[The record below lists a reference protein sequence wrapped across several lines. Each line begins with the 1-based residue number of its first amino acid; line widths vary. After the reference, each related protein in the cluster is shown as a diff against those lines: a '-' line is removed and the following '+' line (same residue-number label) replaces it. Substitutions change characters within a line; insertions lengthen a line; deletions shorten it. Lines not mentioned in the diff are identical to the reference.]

1 MYSEQ
6 EKRRQPRIRYS
17 WPLWFGYEE
26 NGELTPAQVVDLSPH
41 GVSFNC
47 DQNRCPQPGHHILT
61 RFSFPCEAAE
71 DACKQLKPAPVE
83 DPNDGDGSG
92 AEPDGDDP
100 TDGNDSEGTADGNLA
115 DGDATGDENEG
126 DDPSG
131 LKADDEDSCSST
143 GGSSSVLWLVLMLL
157 VLHRRRGLASTLFC
171 QIE

>member
-41 GVSFNC
+41 GVSFKC

-71 DACKQLKPAPVE
+71 DAAMDSYSHWAEVVRVE
-83 DPNDGDGSG
+83 
-92 AEPDGDDP
+92 EPLFGKRRIAVRLHQHLLSQP
-100 TDGNDSEGTADGNLA
+100 RQPSEALA
-115 DGDATGDENEG
+115 MTI
-126 DDPSG
+126 
-131 LKADDEDSCSST
+131 L
-143 GGSSSVLWLVLMLL
+143 
-157 VLHRRRGLASTLFC
+157 
-171 QIE
+171 